1 VEYDFFVSQMRK
13 YEQYIISILEHISEL
28 EEQKRMVKEKMEQT
42 EQKELKKKTKK
53 RQIKSRPKHVKT
65 NTVLM
70 AQNTF
75 AIFWEQI

>member
-1 VEYDFFVSQMRK
+1 MRK
-13 YEQYIISILEHISEL
+13 YEQYIIAILEDISQL

-42 EQKELKKKTKK
+42 EQAEQKAVKK

-70 AQNTF
+70 AHNSF
-75 AIFWEQI
+75 AVFW